1 MDTGDIGQDQG
12 LGAYSGFVIA
22 LYQLLIMLVFP
33 LLLMIICYSR
43 VIQELWLS
51 TKQITAMT
59 RECNSS
65 SPRRAGVHEAQAG
78 WGPNSGLNTV
88 AGRLSRPQSHHHQHQ
103 QQHHGVKPANK
114 YGHSRSGDGAKQA
127 RKQVICFLFHTPI
140 VLFNF
145 GKKLTVHLL
154 YVN

>member
-1 MDTGDIGQDQG
+1 MDTGDIGQDHG

-33 LLLMIICYSR
+33 LLLIIICYSR

-65 SPRRAGVHEAQAG
+65 SPRRVHEAQAG
-78 WGPNSGLNTV
+78 WGSSPGLNTV
-88 AGRLSRPQSHHHQHQ
+88 AGRLSRPQNPHHPHQ
-103 QQHHGVKPANK
+103 QQHHSVKPATKCN
-114 YGHSRSGDGAKQA
+114 HSRSGDGAKQA
-127 RKQVICFLFHTPI
+127 RKQVTPFPFVFSYDI
-140 VLFNF
+140 NME
-145 GKKLTVHLL
+145 LTSGFFKCRSLKC
-154 YVN
+154 

>member
-1 MDTGDIGQDQG
+1 MDTGDIGQEQG

-59 RECNSS
+59 REYNSS
-65 SPRRAGVHEAQAG
+65 SPRRVEVHDAQTG
-78 WGPNSGLNTV
+78 WGSDHGTGLNTV
-88 AGRLSRPQSHHHQHQ
+88 AGRLSHTQPHSHQS
-103 QQHHGVKPANK
+103 QHHSRKPTNK

-127 RKQVICFLFHTPI
+127 RKQVSFISS
-140 VLFNF
+140 
-145 GKKLTVHLL
+145 
-154 YVN
+154 YY

>member
-1 MDTGDIGQDQG
+1 MDTVDIGQDQG

-59 RECNSS
+59 REYNGT
-65 SPRRAGVHEAQAG
+65 SPRSSRPGIHEPQPG
-78 WGPNSGLNTV
+78 WGSGPGINTV
-88 AGRLSRPQSHHHQHQ
+88 AGRLSRPHSNLHQHQ
-103 QQHHGVKPANK
+103 HQHHGIKTANK
-114 YGHSRSGDGAKQA
+114 CSHSRSGDGAKQA
-127 RKQVICFLFHTPI
+127 RKQV
-140 VLFNF
+140 
-145 GKKLTVHLL
+145 G
-154 YVN
+154 

>member
-1 MDTGDIGQDQG
+1 
-12 LGAYSGFVIA
+12 

-59 RECNSS
+59 REYNSS
-65 SPRRAGVHEAQAG
+65 SPRRLEVHDAQTG
-78 WGPNSGLNTV
+78 WGSDHHGTSLNTV
-88 AGRLSRPQSHHHQHQ
+88 AGRLSHTQPHPQQHQPHHHCR
-103 QQHHGVKPANK
+103 KPANK

-127 RKQVICFLFHTPI
+127 RKQVRHYSYYCLFFSH
-140 VLFNF
+140 F
-145 GKKLTVHLL
+145 
-154 YVN
+154 

>member
-1 MDTGDIGQDQG
+1 MDTGDFGQGGQG

-65 SPRRAGVHEAQAG
+65 SPRRVDPQTG
-78 WGPNSGLNTV
+78 WGSDHGAGLNTV
-88 AGRLSRPQSHHHQHQ
+88 AGRLSHTQPHSHQHPSR
-103 QQHHGVKPANK
+103 KPANK
-114 YGHSRSGDGAKQA
+114 YGHARSGDGAKQA
-127 RKQVICFLFHTPI
+127 RKQVIHFP
-140 VLFNF
+140 V
-145 GKKLTVHLL
+145 
-154 YVN
+154 